1 MNGSILKF
9 RELQY
14 LEDCLGHHN
23 DFTLKPTAKVV
34 WIGGTPIAST
44 FTKSKKG
51 TSWEMM
57 QLTFH
62 EKTQTF
68 DISLEKEVGEWLLK
82 TLNLIAVSNDKLLTI
97 AQLKESFEVEFDDF
111 ELFWFSKPVDKLK
124 QFGLLVL

>member
-1 MNGSILKF
+1 
-9 RELQY
+9 
-14 LEDCLGHHN
+14 
-23 DFTLKPTAKVV
+23 
-34 WIGGTPIAST
+34 
-44 FTKSKKG
+44 
-51 TSWEMM
+51 MM